1 MRRRASRID
10 EKLDI
15 QNDRWSWNKHRPDC
29 ADLIMKCSPEN
40 GGSPLRLDF
49 GGSIG
54 IHSTSSLAPLV
65 PTVENSAAPNKFI
78 AHHGRRIP
86 AAPIPN
92 FNTRSIGQHAGLANL
107 LVAFCAPLTWL
118 VSIPYDP

>member
-1 MRRRASRID
+1 MRTRASEID

-29 ADLIMKCSPEN
+29 ADFIMKCSPEN
-40 GGSPLRLDF
+40 GGSPLWPDC

-54 IHSTSSLAPLV
+54 IRSTSSLASLV

-78 AHHGRRIP
+78 VHHGRRIP

-92 FNTRSIGQHAGLANL
+92 LIRVRLVSMRGLANL
-107 LVAFCAPLTWL
+107 FVAFCAALTYL
-118 VSIPYDP
+118 ARFHTV